1 MIYLKIYLNK
11 HIHTHTYIYIYINIS
26 KLSKNVAPFLLIV
39 IVRLISIQ
47 MYKYTD
53 VIQDTEKLGW

>member
-39 IVRLISIQ
+39 IVRLINIQ
-47 MYKYTD
+47 MLFR
-53 VIQDTEKLGW
+53 IQRS